1 MFVKVQHTGCTSEF
15 VGHHAGTSDEV
26 VRERGLAVVNVSSD
40 AQVPD
45 LRKNV
50 HDFCG
55 LLDVVFFASHGNHRV
70 LVASP
75 TEKGFLSASQVSE
88 GSVDELDV

>member
-1 MFVKVQHTGCTSEF
+1 M
-15 VGHHAGTSDEV
+15 
-26 VRERGLAVVNVSSD
+26 VNVSSD

-45 LRKNV
+45 LRENV

-70 LVASP
+70 LVASA
-75 TEKGFLSASQVSE
+75 TEKGFLSDSQE
-88 GSVDELDV
+88 NGDSVDELDI

>member
-1 MFVKVQHTGCTSEF
+1 M
-15 VGHHAGTSDEV
+15 
-26 VRERGLAVVNVSSD
+26 VNVSSD

-50 HDFCG
+50 HDFCS